1 MDGLSRTMEIFVDKQ
16 PNCLATLRATV
27 PAATV
32 QKKMEK
38 LAGEYQ
44 RAAKLPGFRPG
55 KAPLPVVARKYKG
68 AIAED
73 TVKDLLREA
82 VNQAAKDNQLTVLNA
97 FDLKHGEVGERD
109 LDLTVQ
115 LTLEPDFNLP
125 DVEKLDVEVLEELVT
140 DEHVT
145 GNINM
150 LLERMA
156 EFADITDRPLQ
167 MGDYA
172 VLDYDATIEGQAL
185 GEVCPEAPS
194 TMKGGEGL
202 WVVMAEDSLW
212 PGFCAR
218 LVGAKEGEE
227 RTVEV
232 TAPEDFGV
240 QSLRGKKITHRT
252 KVKGIKA
259 KNLPELT
266 DEVAQKIAGRSAE
279 ELRKT
284 FRERLEAAATEQTER
299 KKRAAAVEYLVK
311 SVEFEVP
318 MSMVVGESRRVV
330 REIVEAEQMRGLSDE
345 DLLSKKDEIFQHAQM
360 GAQFRVKADFILTR
374 VAREQKIGA
383 SREELAEHIARMAQ
397 RLDMPM
403 EKLVKQLVKREALG
417 SVEGEVVRDKAL
429 DFLAAKVKVKSAEA
443 KA

>member
-1 MDGLSRTMEIFVDKQ
+1 MEITVDKQ

-27 PAATV
+27 PAGTV
-32 QKKMEK
+32 KKKIEK

-44 RAAKLPGFRPG
+44 KSAKLPGFRPG
-55 KAPLPVVARKYKG
+55 KAPLPVVARKYKE

-73 TVKDLLREA
+73 AVKDLLREA
-82 VNQAAKDNQLTVLNA
+82 VDQAAKDNKLTVLNA
-97 FDLKHGEVGERD
+97 FDLQHGEVGEND
-109 LDLTVQ
+109 LDLSVK
-115 LTLEPDFNLP
+115 LTLEPDFALP
-125 DVEKLDVEVLEELVT
+125 DVENLGVEVLEEVVT
-140 DEHVT
+140 EEHVS
-145 GNINM
+145 GNINV

-156 EFADITDRPLQ
+156 EFTDIKDRALQ

-172 VLDYDATIEGQAL
+172 VLDYDASVEGKPL

-202 WVVMAEDSLW
+202 WIVMEEESMW
-212 PGFCAR
+212 PGFCAG

-227 RTVEV
+227 RTVEI

-240 QSLRGKKITHRT
+240 PSLRGKKITHQA
-252 KVKGIKA
+252 KLKGIKA
-259 KNLPELT
+259 KKLPELN

-279 ELRKT
+279 ELRT
-284 FRERLEAAATEQTER
+284 AFRERLEAAAVEQIER
-299 KKRAAAVEYLVK
+299 KKRATAVEHLVK
-311 SVEFEVP
+311 SVEFEIP
-318 MSMVVGESRRVV
+318 ASMVMGEARRVV
-330 REIVEAEQMRGLSDE
+330 REIVEAEQTRGLSDE

-374 VAREQKIGA
+374 LAREQKIEA

-397 RLDMPM
+397 RLNMPM
-403 EKLVKQLVKREALG
+403 DKLVKQLVKREALG

-429 DFLAAKVKVKSAEA
+429 DFLASKVKVKKAEA